1 MSNTLITKGKKNRKA
16 KQLALLGLVIGVGLG
31 LAALFPH
38 AVSAQHLD
46 PPLGWDLWD
55 PGVTQKDIWESD
67 RLDRNLRWRFTRH
80 STFIKDGVPEVYH
93 GASNPL
99 PRTPESIRAGG
110 ELYAEQCASCHDASG
125 MGGGAA
131 GLALYPSPAL
141 LAHLVRMPSR
151 VDEYLIW
158 AITDGGE
165 PFASNMPAFKDELS
179 EEQIW
184 QVITYMRAGFPRIDE

>member
-1 MSNTLITKGKKNRKA
+1 MAKTYSKKGEKTREGKW
-16 KQLALLGLVIGVGLG
+16 LASLG
-31 LAALFPH
+31 LAIGIGFVIAVLFPQ
-38 AVSAQHLD
+38 AISAQHLD

-55 PGVTQKDIWESD
+55 PGVTQRDVWESD

-80 STFIKDGVPEVYH
+80 STFIEEGVPKAYQ

-99 PRTPESIRAGG
+99 ARTSEMIDAGG
-110 ELYAEQCASCHDASG
+110 ELYAEKCASCHDASG
-125 MGGGAA
+125 MGGGDA

-158 AITDGGE
+158 AIADGGE
-165 PFASNMPAFKDELS
+165 PLASNMPAFKDQLS
-179 EEQIW
+179 EQQIW
-184 QVITYMRAGFPRIDE
+184 QVITYMRAGFPTINE